1 MLTGQ
6 ADIPTTDTLYAALTL
21 SLHLSASP
29 LSERRLTLLTGET
42 ADAVRRALLH
52 LEEQGLA
59 ARRDDGAWL
68 CLDVSDALLREL
80 SATLR
85 VKVPTE
91 RLIHCL
97 GYLLADATL
106 DDCEYALRRLDPELK
121 RPTPE
126 SLFCLECVIGYLLRW
141 EESHRAEAAQHS
153 SHYAE
158 LVLVA
163 QSICLFLPRQLQ
175 MAARLSA
182 SAHAVTSACGNE
194 RFRLLVTIFSFYLR
208 LFSDEKPP
216 REAARAIEELGDL
229 EDFDDKDMQGRLP
242 LFKGLLH
249 YVRGEFG
256 QVLRCYEQKEDTY
269 GWKYRRFAVLLASCA
284 SQSAFYLQQYHIA
297 LGINESCR
305 RTAALDGDSMLS
317 MFWMLHLA
325 FVMLRLGDM
334 DAALLNLDCLF
345 MAVPARENNKT
356 SVSTVRGIAL
366 YHYLHGRLRQAHALL
381 AYHAGR
387 ALRRNLPH
395 APFEDPLNLDMLYAF
410 EQEGFPAVPR
420 YHLEKTLERLLE
432 GPNRQLRGAALR
444 VAALRLRDQGE
455 REREAALLRESRSVL
470 AGTGDRREMALT
482 AHELATTLEREGQ
495 RAEARKLR
503 KEVAAYAG
511 CEIDAALPYQKAVHL
526 LTCDIRD
533 RLAAGPHTADAGP
546 CLMERC
552 NRAFNALTTET
563 RQENALFRLAAIA
576 QMEMKSERAALFRSD
591 GQGQLTCVASV
602 NLTRMELE
610 SEAMRS
616 CMTWLERRVFDS
628 PPGCR
633 RRGRN
638 GLCLPLDIGEPYPWL
653 LYLDSTFT
661 DGAFAHLDERE
672 LRLLSCLFA
681 SEVRSALRL
690 KRVRDEESRHQ
701 KERFQSVA
709 LQEDRNIAPVFGG
722 GLGPL
727 LEQVRHVSVTDAP
740 VLILGET
747 GVGKE
752 VMARQIHQMSRRCG
766 PFIAVHPASTPESL
780 FESEF
785 FGYERGAFT
794 GAAHQKIG
802 FFEMADE
809 GTLFIDEVG
818 DIPLG
823 IQVKLLRVLQERQF
837 MRVGGTREIRS
848 RFRLIAATNK
858 NLWEETEKGTFREDL
873 LYRISV
879 VPLRLPP
886 LRERR
891 EDILLMAHSFM
902 EHFSRRYNRPMLRL
916 NRDEMENL
924 RNYAWPGNIRELK
937 NVIERAV
944 ILNEYT
950 PLGKRPGNGPAADAR
965 SRLVIDGF
973 PTLEELERRYLEH
986 VLNAA
991 SGNIYGKGG
1000 VMDRLRIK
1008 RSTLYAKLKKHRLSP
1023 SSS

>member
-410 EQEGFPAVPR
+410 EQEGFPPSRAIISKRRWKGSLRAPTASCGARPCAWPPCGCAIRASGNAKPPSCAKAAPCWPEPATAGKWRSPRTSWPPRWNARDSVP
-420 YHLEKTLERLLE
+420 KP
-432 GPNRQLRGAALR
+432 GSCA
-444 VAALRLRDQGE
+444 
-455 REREAALLRESRSVL
+455 
-470 AGTGDRREMALT
+470 RRWPPT
-482 AHELATTLEREGQ
+482 
-495 RAEARKLR
+495 
-503 KEVAAYAG
+503 
-511 CEIDAALPYQKAVHL
+511 
-526 LTCDIRD
+526 
-533 RLAAGPHTADAGP
+533 
-546 CLMERC
+546 
-552 NRAFNALTTET
+552 
-563 RQENALFRLAAIA
+563 
-576 QMEMKSERAALFRSD
+576 RAARSTPPCPIRRPC
-591 GQGQLTCVASV
+591 TCSPATSGIG
-602 NLTRMELE
+602 
-610 SEAMRS
+610 
-616 CMTWLERRVFDS
+616 S
-628 PPGCR
+628 PPGPTQPMP
-633 RRGRN
+633 G
-638 GLCLPLDIGEPYPWL
+638 
-653 LYLDSTFT
+653 
-661 DGAFAHLDERE
+661 
-672 LRLLSCLFA
+672 
-681 SEVRSALRL
+681 
-690 KRVRDEESRHQ
+690 
-701 KERFQSVA
+701 
-709 LQEDRNIAPVFGG
+709 
-722 GLGPL
+722 
-727 LEQVRHVSVTDAP
+727 
-740 VLILGET
+740 
-747 GVGKE
+747 
-752 VMARQIHQMSRRCG
+752 
-766 PFIAVHPASTPESL
+766 PASWSGATGPSTP
-780 FESEF
+780 
-785 FGYERGAFT
+785 
-794 GAAHQKIG
+794 
-802 FFEMADE
+802 
-809 GTLFIDEVG
+809 
-818 DIPLG
+818 
-823 IQVKLLRVLQERQF
+823 
-837 MRVGGTREIRS
+837 
-848 RFRLIAATNK
+848 
-858 NLWEETEKGTFREDL
+858 
-873 LYRISV
+873 
-879 VPLRLPP
+879 
-886 LRERR
+886 
-891 EDILLMAHSFM
+891 
-902 EHFSRRYNRPMLRL
+902 
-916 NRDEMENL
+916 
-924 RNYAWPGNIRELK
+924 
-937 NVIERAV
+937 
-944 ILNEYT
+944 
-950 PLGKRPGNGPAADAR
+950 
-965 SRLVIDGF
+965 
-973 PTLEELERRYLEH
+973 
-986 VLNAA
+986 
-991 SGNIYGKGG
+991 
-1000 VMDRLRIK
+1000 
-1008 RSTLYAKLKKHRLSP
+1008 
-1023 SSS
+1023 